1 MTTAL
6 LLIDTQANM
15 FDPATPVA
23 GAVPLLV
30 RLHELQKRARAAHA
44 PVVFVRNNGGAGEPD
59 EPGTPGW
66 EVQTVLHPA
75 PGELVLDKTTN
86 DTFESTNLAGL
97 LEARGISKLVIAGLQ
112 SEFCIRATTLGALA
126 RGCEVTLVSDGHS
139 TYDGKSLEAAEI
151 TASGNE
157 ELAER
162 VTLVAADAVAFSG

>member
-15 FDPATPVA
+15 FDPITPVA

-44 PVVFVRNNGGAGEPD
+44 PVVFVRNTGGAGEPD

-66 EVQTVLHPA
+66 EVQTVLHPV
-75 PGELVLDKTTN
+75 PGELVLDKSTN
-86 DTFESTNLAGL
+86 DTFESTNLAGM
-97 LEARGISKLVIAGLQ
+97 LEARGIRKLVIAGLQ

-126 RGCEVTLVSDGHS
+126 KGYEVTLVSDGHS
-139 TYDGKSLEAAEI
+139 TYDGRSLEAAEI
-151 TASGNE
+151 TASVNE
-157 ELAER
+157 ELSAR
-162 VTLVAADAVAFSG
+162 VTLLPAQLVTFAG